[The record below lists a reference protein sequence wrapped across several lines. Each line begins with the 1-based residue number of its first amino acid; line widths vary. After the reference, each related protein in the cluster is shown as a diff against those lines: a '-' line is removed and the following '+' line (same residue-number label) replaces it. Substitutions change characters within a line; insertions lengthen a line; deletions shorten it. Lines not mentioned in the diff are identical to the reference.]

1 MSKEQIESILDAN
14 NYLIECKCSGKCKK
28 KYEYA
33 RRYLN
38 LTVQKV
44 LFKSKKQKSH
54 GLLLTVTY
62 FILSILN

>member
-14 NYLIECKCSGKCKK
+14 TYLITCKCEGKCRK

-33 RRYLN
+33 RKYLN

-44 LFKSKKQKSH
+44 LFKPKKTKQY
-54 GLLLTVTY
+54 GLFISLCY
-62 FILSILN
+62 FMVSWLN

>member
-14 NYLIECKCSGKCKK
+14 TYLIECKCSSKCKK

-44 LFKSKKQKSH
+44 LFKPKKQKSSNIF
-54 GLLLTVTY
+54 LSLIY
-62 FILSILN
+62 FIVVLLN

>member
-14 NYLIECKCSGKCKK
+14 TYLIECKCASKCKK

-38 LTVQKV
+38 LTVHKV
-44 LFKSKKQKSH
+44 LFKPKKQKPS
-54 GLLLTVTY
+54 GI
-62 FILSILN
+62 FLSIFYFFISVIN